1 MYHIDI
7 FLDNGQFLTKNQNS
21 LDIGHKKLGNSI
33 EKGRGRIKKMKKCAK
48 IGKSKSLT
56 VLTKRSTDH

>member
-7 FLDNGQFLTKNQNS
+7 FLDSGQFLTKNQNS

-33 EKGRGRIKKMKKCAK
+33 EKGRGRIKK
-48 IGKSKSLT
+48 
-56 VLTKRSTDH
+56 